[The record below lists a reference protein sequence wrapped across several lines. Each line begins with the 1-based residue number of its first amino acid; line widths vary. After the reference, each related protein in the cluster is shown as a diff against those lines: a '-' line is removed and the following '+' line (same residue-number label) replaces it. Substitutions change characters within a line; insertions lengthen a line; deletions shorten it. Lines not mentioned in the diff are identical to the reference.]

1 MARTKVSAR
10 KIVKAKGAWKTL
22 PGAKRVPP
30 PPPPPR
36 RRRYRWGTTALR
48 EIRRYQ
54 KSTDLIIPK
63 LPFQRLVRDI
73 AQDVSW
79 LENLK
84 WQKSAIEALQEAA
97 EAFLVKE
104 FEMTNLCAIHAHRV
118 TIQAKDMELVDRL
131 RRIITGFRLLVLRG
145 LRRS

>member
-10 KIVKAKGAWKTL
+10 KS
-22 PGAKRVPP
+22 
-30 PPPPPR
+30 PR
-36 RRRYRWGTTALR
+36 KEQQRLYLEEANIYETSLR

-63 LPFQRLVRDI
+63 LPFQTLVREI
-73 AQDVSW
+73 AQDIS
-79 LENLK
+79 LTADLR
-84 WQKSAIEALQEAA
+84 WQSSAILALQEAA

-104 FEMTNLCAIHAHRV
+104 FEMTNLCAVHAHRV

-131 RRIITGFRLLVLRG
+131 RRIMTGSGYRFENRKA
-145 LRRS
+145 